1 MTDDPEVLAGQAIYR
16 RRVLSSYDL
25 VVLRLSNPLL
35 WRCRTSRILRQYDL
49 VGADHL
55 ELGVGTGYYL
65 DRCAFPVPEPRIT
78 LLDLNAETLRY
89 TAQRLARY
97 RPDLVRANVLEPL
110 PVPRHHFDSVAL
122 NYLLHCVPGD
132 LNDKSVVLANAA
144 AAAKPGGKVFG
155 STILSGGVRRSRPA
169 EAVVRQDKAMGG
181 FPQERH
187 PPPGPPSPP
196 RPPLP
201 RHPP

>member
-132 LNDKSVVLANAA
+132 LND
-144 AAAKPGGKVFG
+144 
-155 STILSGGVRRSRPA
+155 
-169 EAVVRQDKAMGG
+169 AMGVFHNERDRLDDLRTQLDRHFADYDLAVHG
-181 FPQERH
+181 CVALFSATTPQVAA
-187 PPPGPPSPP
+187 
-196 RPPLP
+196 
-201 RHPP
+201 